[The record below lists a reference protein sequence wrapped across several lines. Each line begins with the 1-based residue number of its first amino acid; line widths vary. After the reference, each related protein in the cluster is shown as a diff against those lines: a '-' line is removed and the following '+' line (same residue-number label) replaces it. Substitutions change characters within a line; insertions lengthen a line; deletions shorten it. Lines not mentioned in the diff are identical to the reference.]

1 MDLARL
7 ADKSQFAFVDG
18 LSELFY
24 APAAAPSNPAVPA
37 ASTPSTRPVPPRTVL
52 PVRSAPSAAGRAPAA
67 PTQPVPGTGNGVNR
81 AATEIWPAKRLH
93 LTGQGTA
100 ALDALEKDIQDV
112 VEQLKTTPG
121 EDEAETSD
129 VLLIVDQPDLL
140 LAATGPGQ
148 GIGATEMGEWI
159 MGLQQVST
167 DTLHT
172 LDFDMR

>member
-1 MDLARL
+1 M
-7 ADKSQFAFVDG
+7 
-18 LSELFY
+18 
-24 APAAAPSNPAVPA
+24 
-37 ASTPSTRPVPPRTVL
+37 
-52 PVRSAPSAAGRAPAA
+52 
-67 PTQPVPGTGNGVNR
+67 NR
-81 AATEIWPAKRLH
+81 AATEIGPAKRLH

-140 LAATGPGQ
+140 LAATGSGQ

-167 DTLHT
+167 DALHT
-172 LDFDMR
+172 LDFRMRC